1 MLALSCLKPETS
13 PLPAA
18 PITLSGHGVT
28 VADVTRA
35 ARTSAKVCLSDD
47 ARRRV
52 EAARSVVDRLAQSDV
67 AIYGVNTALGA
78 NTGAPIPAADLAGYQ
93 RRAVRA
99 RAVGV
104 GTPFQTDVVRAML
117 FARACGMAVG
127 GSGISPA
134 VLDALLA
141 MLNAG
146 VHPVVPSKGSI
157 GAADLAPLSHLAL
170 PLLGEGQAEYSGE
183 VIPGAEALR
192 RAGVR
197 PVTLAAKDGLAL
209 ISSNAATV
217 GHAALVLSDCSQA
230 LDAINVAATLSFEGF
245 RANLS
250 PLDPRVH
257 AARPARGPL
266 TIARR
271 LQALLSGSALWTP
284 GAARR
289 VQDPLSLRCVTQ
301 VHGTALA
308 ALWQARD
315 EVELELNSATES
327 PLVLAESDEMLS
339 NGNFHTAA
347 LALAFEALGLAL
359 AQTALLCVE
368 RCQRL
373 YSPAFSGL
381 PLQLTRRGPEHSG
394 FATIQ
399 KTLTALYNEVRH
411 LANPAMLD
419 CLPVSEAVED
429 HAPMAANVVAKTAA
443 MVPNLRYLAAIE
455 LLTAAQAIDL
465 RETDPT
471 TLGAGAG
478 AAYAAVRN
486 RVPMLDEDRPL
497 GPDAEAVATLIVAG
511 DIGSSDLLAAIP

>member
-1 MLALSCLKPETS
+1 MPSSKPRASRAE
-13 PLPAA
+13 LRAVDL
-18 PITLSGHGVT
+18 TLSGRGVT
-28 VADVTRA
+28 VADVVRV
-35 ARTSAKVCLSDD
+35 ARNEVSVGLSDG
-47 ARRRV
+47 ARARV
-52 EAARSVVDRLAQSDV
+52 EAARAIVDRLALAGV

-78 NTGAPIPAADLAGYQ
+78 NTGAPIPPNDLATYQ
-93 RRAVRA
+93 KRAVRA

-104 GTPFQTDVVRAML
+104 GAPLKTDVVRAMM

-146 VHPVVPSKGSI
+146 VHPVVPAKGSI

-170 PLLGEGQAEYSGE
+170 PLLGEGRAEYRGELMSGT
-183 VIPGAEALR
+183 EALQ
-192 RAGVR
+192 RAGLR
-197 PVTLAAKDGLAL
+197 PVALAAKDGLAL

-217 GHAALVLSDCSQA
+217 GHAALVLTDCSDA
-230 LDAINVAATLSFEGF
+230 LDTFNIAAALSFEGF

-250 PLDPRVH
+250 PLDPRVQ
-257 AARPARGPL
+257 AARPARGQL
-266 TIARR
+266 AIAQR
-271 LQALLSGSALWTP
+271 LRALLSDSALWAP

-289 VQDPLSLRCVTQ
+289 VQDPVSMRCVTQ
-301 VHGTALA
+301 VHGAALA

-315 EVELELNSATES
+315 EVELELNSAAES
-327 PLVLAESDEMLS
+327 PLVLAETAEMLS
-339 NGNFHTAA
+339 NGNFHTAG
-347 LALAFEALGLAL
+347 LALAFDALGLAL
-359 AQTALLCVE
+359 AQSALLSVE
-368 RCQRL
+368 RSQRL
-373 YSPAFSGL
+373 YSPAFSDL

-411 LANPAMLD
+411 QANPASLD

-429 HAPMAANVVAKTAA
+429 HAPMTANVVVKTAA

-465 RETDPT
+465 RGTDPT
-471 TLGAGAG
+471 TLGAGVRV
-478 AAYAAVRN
+478 AYTVVRN
-486 RVPMLDEDRPL
+486 RVPVLDEDRPL
-497 GPDAEAVATLIVAG
+497 GPDAEAVAALIAAG
-511 DIGSSDLLAAIP
+511 DIRSGDLLSR